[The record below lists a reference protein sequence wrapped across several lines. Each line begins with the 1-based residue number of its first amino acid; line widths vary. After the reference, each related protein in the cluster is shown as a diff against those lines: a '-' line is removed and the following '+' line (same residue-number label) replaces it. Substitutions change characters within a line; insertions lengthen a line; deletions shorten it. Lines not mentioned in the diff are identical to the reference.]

1 MSAYKAVII
10 GGAIFT
16 KQKSNGAT
24 YSCLNVSIEDG
35 PAKGL
40 VVLATRT
47 TITKDG
53 LVKILP
59 VIGDAVTVYHT
70 VVPSTKE
77 GEKNQHF
84 FEISTGIMSATNSDL
99 DTVFS

>member
-1 MSAYKAVII
+1 MNAYKAVIL

-24 YSCLNVSIEDG
+24 YTCVNAEILDG
-35 PAKGL
+35 PAKGMII
-40 VVLATRT
+40 LATRT

-53 LVKILP
+53 VIKALP
-59 VIGDAVTVYHT
+59 NIGDSVVLYHT

-84 FEISTGIMSATNSDL
+84 FEISTGTLSATNADL
-99 DTVFS
+99 DAVFV